1 MSFDV
6 INPYEI
12 LNLSPNA
19 SLGEVRSAF
28 MRLATNPDRTIRIKA
43 CLAYDTQCNKE
54 KYIKEGN
61 SYRIKNKD
69 CFYFAIMGDL
79 ESLKRKIEENKNNLY
94 QKDGLKRSLLYLT
107 ARNGFFNV
115 SEYLIKKG
123 ININEVQKDG
133 STALHGAAFYGQE
146 IVIQLLIENGI
157 DIDIRNRYGS
167 TAAEE
172 AKTQKIREL
181 ILNSKKDLIMELF
194 HNLYNKGLVSNIV
207 PIKKKGEI
215 IAQKLI
221 CSQKILP
228 NNWSQIYKNW
238 IPAWHG
244 TKFEFL
250 ESIIKNGLR
259 PSGTKLPDGTSI
271 NPLPGHIAL
280 TTTVSGIKN
289 WAKAIFVSPS
299 LFYAS
304 DVVYAERFNCM
315 KDSSSSPKR
324 YACLVEVRLRPDC
337 FSKHN
342 STVVNYKNLPGEP
355 DTVEYRVEVKS
366 DSDLIYRIDSEKN
379 VVVTSITFVL
389 VKFLENVSEY
399 CEGNIMINS
408 KEEQML
414 LEI

>member
-19 SLGEVRSAF
+19 SQRDVHSAF
-28 MRLATNPDRTIRIKA
+28 MRLVISQDRIIRAKV

-61 SYRIKNKD
+61 YYRIKNKD
-69 CFYFAIMGDL
+69 CFYFALMGDF

-107 ARNGFFNV
+107 CRNGFFNV

-123 ININEVQKDG
+123 ININEVEKDG
-133 STALHGAAFYGQE
+133 NTALHAAAFYGQE
-146 IVIQLLIENGI
+146 NVIQLLIENGI
-157 DIDIRNRYGS
+157 DIDIRNRYWS
-167 TAAEE
+167 RAAEE

-181 ILNSKKDLIMELF
+181 ILDSKKDLILELF
-194 HNLYNKGLVSNIV
+194 HNLYNKGLVSNIL
-207 PIKKKGEI
+207 PIKKNGEI

-228 NNWSQIYKNW
+228 YNWSYIYKNW
-238 IPAWHG
+238 IPAWYG
-244 TKFEFL
+244 TKLLFL

-259 PSGTKLPDGTSI
+259 PSGTKLPYGTSI
-271 NPLPGHIAL
+271 NPLT
-280 TTTVSGIKN
+280 TTTVSEIKN
-289 WAKAIFVSPS
+289 WAMNIIVSPS

-304 DVVYAERFNCM
+304 NVVYSERFNCM

-342 STVVNYKNLPGEP
+342 STVINYSNLPGEP

-389 VKFLENVSEY
+389 VKFLENVSKY
-399 CEGNIMINS
+399 SEGNIMINS

>member
-1 MSFDV
+1 MLFDV

-19 SLGEVRSAF
+19 SQRDVHSAF
-28 MRLATNPDRTIRIKA
+28 MRLITNQDRFIRAKV

-61 SYRIKNKD
+61 YFRIKNKD

-79 ESLKRKIEENKNNLY
+79 ESLKRKIEDNKSNLY

-115 SEYLIKKG
+115 SEYLIKKS
-123 ININEVQKDG
+123 ININEVEKNG
-133 STALHGAAFYGQE
+133 NTALHGAAFYGQE
-146 IVIQLLIENGI
+146 NVIQLLIENGI

-172 AKTQKIREL
+172 AKAQKIREL
-181 ILNSKKDLIMELF
+181 ILNSKKDLILELF

-207 PIKKKGEI
+207 PIKKEGEI

-244 TKFEFL
+244 TKFQFL
-250 ESIIKNGLR
+250 ESIIKNGLGPPR
-259 PSGTKLPDGTSI
+259 IKL
-271 NPLPGHIAL
+271 
-280 TTTVSGIKN
+280 VSGIKN
-289 WAKAIFVSPS
+289 WAKSIFVSPS

-304 DVVYAERFNCM
+304 DLVYAERFNCM

-342 STVVNYKNLPGEP
+342 STLVNYNNLPGEP

-366 DSDLIYRIDSEKN
+366 DSDLIYRIDCEKN

-389 VKFLENVSEY
+389 VKFLENVSKY